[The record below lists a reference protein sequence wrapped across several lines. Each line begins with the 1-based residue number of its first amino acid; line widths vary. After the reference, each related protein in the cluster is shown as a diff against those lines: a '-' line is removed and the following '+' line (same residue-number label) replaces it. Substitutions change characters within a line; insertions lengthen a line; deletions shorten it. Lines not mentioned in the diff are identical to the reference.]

1 MEIPVFGAP
10 RAEEEEKGS
19 TMIKHGILKD
29 FLKGLEK
36 GFGFWKRKRK
46 STKFAV
52 CVGAQIIS
60 VSNLAKLE
68 HIIMTL
74 VLVLV

>member
-1 MEIPVFGAP
+1 
-10 RAEEEEKGS
+10 
-19 TMIKHGILKD
+19 MIKHGILKD

-36 GFGFWKRKRK
+36 GFGFWKRK